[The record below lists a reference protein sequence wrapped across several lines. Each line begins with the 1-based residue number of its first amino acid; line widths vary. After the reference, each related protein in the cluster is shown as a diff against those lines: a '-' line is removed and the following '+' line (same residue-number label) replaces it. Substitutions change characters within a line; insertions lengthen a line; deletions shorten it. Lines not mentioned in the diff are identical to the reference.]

1 MRKEPM
7 AIANQHFPATRGRLV
22 AVVASTCLLIL
33 IAACGK
39 TAGNAQ
45 DGGPAQGADGITRLV
60 PAERGKPVEVVGVD
74 LDGKPLSSKQWLG
87 KVVVVNI
94 WGSWCPPC
102 RVEQP
107 VLSQLA
113 TELKPSGVE
122 FLGIAV
128 RESPET
134 SKAFTTAKK
143 VPYPSI
149 GNGESAILAF
159 ADSLPA
165 VAVPTTYIIDRDG
178 RVATRLLDR
187 ATYTTLK
194 DLIDE
199 VASEVDGG

>member
-1 MRKEPM
+1 MTLTNRSPLVV
-7 AIANQHFPATRGRLV
+7 RRRLV
-22 AVVASTCLLIL
+22 AVAASTCLLVL
-33 IAACGK
+33 TAACGL
-39 TAGNAQ
+39 TTGDAG
-45 DGGPAQGADGITRLV
+45 DGGTTQGVGGITRLTS
-60 PAERGKPVEVVGVD
+60 AERGAPIDVGGVD

-107 VLSQLA
+107 VLSQIA
-113 TELKPSGVE
+113 TEMKPAGIE
-122 FLGIAV
+122 FLGVAI

-134 SKAFTTAKK
+134 SKVFTTAKK

-165 VAVPTTYIIDRDG
+165 IAVPTTYIIDREG

-194 DLIDE
+194 NLIDE
-199 VASEVDGG
+199 VASEADDG

>member
-1 MRKEPM
+1 MREEPM
-7 AIANQHFPATRGRLV
+7 AMTQENVTERRGRP
-22 AVVASTCLLIL
+22 VVWIMLTCLIL
-33 IAACGK
+33 ITAACGSK
-39 TAGNAQ
+39 DAVR
-45 DGGPAQGADGITRLV
+45 DGAPVQGEGGITRLA
-60 PAERGKPVEVVGVD
+60 PAERGKPIEVVGVD
-74 LDGKPLSSKQWLG
+74 LDGKPLTSKQWIG
-87 KVVVVNI
+87 KVVVINI

-113 TELKPSGVE
+113 SELKASEVE

-128 RESPET
+128 REDPAT

-149 GNGESAILAF
+149 GSGDSLILTF
-159 ADSLPA
+159 TDSLPA
-165 VAVPTTYIIDRDG
+165 VAVPTTYVIDREG

-199 VASEVDGG
+199 VASEPNGG

>member
-1 MRKEPM
+1 M
-7 AIANQHFPATRGRLV
+7 AMTYENVTERRGRPVAWLV
-22 AVVASTCLLIL
+22 LACLLL
-33 IAACGK
+33 MTAACGTSK
-39 TAGNAQ
+39 DSVR
-45 DGGPAQGADGITRLV
+45 DGAPVQGAGGITRLA
-60 PAERGKPVEVVGVD
+60 PADRGKPVEVVGVD
-74 LDGKPLSSKQWLG
+74 LDGNPVSSHQWLG
-87 KVVVVNI
+87 QVVVINI

-113 TELKPSGVE
+113 SELKPTGVE

-128 RESPET
+128 REGPET

-149 GNGESAILAF
+149 GNGENAILAF

-165 VAVPTTYIIDRDG
+165 VAVPTTYVIDREG

-194 DLIDE
+194 NLIDE
-199 VASEVDGG
+199 VTNEVDGG